1 MQFLKDLQ
9 TRMSEPVILM
19 RGDLSFIYLSIALIW
34 LDRFLF

>member
-9 TRMSEPVILM
+9 ARMSESVVLT
-19 RGDLSFIYLSIALIW
+19 RGDVSLIYLSIALIW

>member
-9 TRMSEPVILM
+9 ARMSESVIPT
-19 RGDLSFIYLSIALIW
+19 RGDVSIIYLSIALIW